1 VPLLVLLVLVAVFHW
16 SNRLVRL
23 LVPLYV
29 VIFLLALGPK
39 LVIDDKVVATLPWG
53 YIWSLPLLNS
63 AESQRLMDFGQLV
76 LALVMAIWL
85 AHVTKSKIALAARW
99 GLAVL
104 SLLAIF
110 ANLPTFASVVTP
122 KVTWKQADPGI
133 AVSDEIPAFFTQGL
147 YRQYVQPGEN
157 VVILSQ
163 RGNAMLLFQAATGF
177 YFNVAGGF
185 INASLNPGGNACPG
199 LALVQDGVP
208 CQVQALSSLPPSVGR
223 QRVRAFES
231 YLRNDHVG
239 AIIVERAWAEKWMY
253 AFGKNGINFKPVTAG
268 GVTIFQVPKSFQ

>member
-1 VPLLVLLVLVAVFHW
+1 VAVFHW
-16 SNRLVRL
+16 SNRLIRL

-29 VIFLLALGPK
+29 VIFLLSLGPK
-39 LVIDDKVVATLPWG
+39 LVIDDKIVATLPWG

-85 AHVTKSKIALAARW
+85 AHVTASKVALAARW

-122 KVTWKQADPGI
+122 QATNWKQANPGLPL
-133 AVSDEIPAFFTQGL
+133 SDEIPAFFTQGL
-147 YRQYVQPGEN
+147 YRQYLQPGEN
-157 VVILSQ
+157 VVILSH
-163 RGNAMLLFQAATGF
+163 RGNAMLLFQAETGF

-185 INASLNPGGNACPG
+185 INASLNPDGNACPT
-199 LALVQDGVP
+199 LKPVQNGVP
-208 CQVQALSSLPPSVGR
+208 CQVQGLSSLPPSVGR
-223 QRVRAFES
+223 QRVEAFKS
-231 YLRNDHVG
+231 YVKTAHIG
-239 AIIVERAWAEKWMY
+239 AIIVEQAWAERSMY
-253 AFGKNGINFKPVTAG
+253 AIGKNGIDFKATTVG
-268 GVTIFQVPKSFQ
+268 GVTIFQVPKNYK